1 MVRRAQIDVHPSV
14 ASGLA
19 GLVAKRTLAVGSLLA
34 LLVLAGCGQKGPLT
48 PPPALQPPASA
59 ASASR

>member
-19 GLVAKRTLAVGSLLA
+19 ALVAKPALTVGSLLA
-34 LLVLAGCGQKGPLT
+34 LLLLTGCGQKGPLT
-48 PPPALQPPASA
+48 PPPAASA